1 MSTLRVD
8 EIKDS
13 TGASTGLTIASDG
26 TTNLSKTPHWR
37 LVPSANVDI
46 PNESWTQVAFN
57 TTLYDSHSLKS
68 GNNIVITSATAGVYW
83 LNAHV
88 RMGNRHFKRLIVK
101 LQVGSTDIS
110 QFEGSAGSGGT
121 GAYMSAETNTL
132 YRLNSGDSLGMYV
145 YHDYGSTVGAVGS
158 AQGHET
164 WFSGYRISA

>member
-1 MSTLRVD
+1 MSNLLVQN
-8 EIKDS
+8 IKHTNGTS
-13 TGASTGLTIASDG
+13 AMTVASDG

-57 TTLYDSHSLKS
+57 TTLYDSHTLKS

-145 YHDYGSTVGAVGS
+145 FHDYGSTVGAVGS

>member
-1 MSTLRVD
+1 MSNLLVQN
-8 EIKDS
+8 IKHTNGTS
-13 TGASTGLTIASDG
+13 AMTVASDG

-57 TTLYDSHSLKS
+57 TTLYDSHTLKS

-145 YHDYGSTVGAVGS
+145 FHDYGSTVGAVGS
-158 AQGHET
+158 TQGHET
-164 WFSGYRISA
+164 WFAGYRISA